1 MLEAV
6 ISLVDKSL
14 LLPVDDAGEPR
25 FAMLETIREFGVE
38 QLAASDE
45 ETAVRRRHAAW
56 CLAMAE
62 RAEPNWLTGEQPFW
76 LRRLE
81 AEQSNLRS
89 ALAWTLEREGS
100 DLEIG
105 VQLAGLLYMFWLSRG
120 RLREGARWLELALR
134 RGAGTAAAVRARAQ
148 VHFGLLIAYLGHE
161 AEAELALA
169 HGVALCRE
177 VGDEKYLGAGLTMLG
192 TLAEDRGDYD
202 RAVPLLEEAVALQRS
217 RQDQKMVAFAL
228 QHLGLVTYGLGDLPL
243 ATERCLEALTIQRN
257 LGDDHGAK
265 ASLIYLGI
273 IACDH
278 GEWGRGAALYGEALA
293 LAAKH
298 QTLQSVE
305 RCLAGLAV
313 VATRSGVPEQGAR
326 LFGAAEAIGE
336 ALGVGFHFPERVQYD
351 DARAMARAALGDA
364 RFETAFAAGRS
375 LELDVAAAEGRKAAD
390 LLMAIPVPRPTAATA
405 RFGLTAREQQVL
417 ALLVAGHSD
426 REIAD
431 ILGISRRTVSAHLT
445 ALFGKLAVDNRTT
458 AVRRALRLGLA

>member
-1 MLEAV
+1 
-6 ISLVDKSL
+6 
-14 LLPVDDAGEPR
+14 
-25 FAMLETIREFGVE
+25 
-38 QLAASDE
+38 
-45 ETAVRRRHAAW
+45 
-56 CLAMAE
+56 
-62 RAEPNWLTGEQPFW
+62 
-76 LRRLE
+76 
-81 AEQSNLRS
+81 
-89 ALAWTLEREGS
+89 
-100 DLEIG
+100 
-105 VQLAGLLYMFWLSRG
+105 MFWLSRG

-148 VHFGLLIAYLGHE
+148 VHFGLLTAYLGHE

-192 TLAEDRGDYD
+192 TLAEDRGDYN

-228 QHLGLVTYGLGDLPL
+228 QHLGLVTYGLGDFPL
-243 ATERCLEALTIQRN
+243 ATERCQEALTIQRN

-278 GEWGRGAALYGEALA
+278 GEWGRAAALYGEALA

-298 QTLQSVE
+298 RTLQSVE

-326 LFGAAEAIGE
+326 LFGAAEAVGE

-351 DARAMARAALGDA
+351 DARAMGRAALADA

-445 ALFGKLAVDNRTT
+445 ALFGKLEVDNRTT
-458 AVRRALRLGLA
+458 AVRRALRLGLIAPPR